1 MSLLSQTA
9 ALGIYDLR
17 PGSMIRC
24 EIESYQAALD
34 LLPPLLASVS
44 SLPDRMSS
52 EQLGKIGRARL
63 NSSHIAT
70 SRMPSS
76 A

>member
-44 SLPDRMSS
+44 SLPDGCPRS
-52 EQLGKIGRARL
+52 
-63 NSSHIAT
+63 NSADGAHSMDLHP
-70 SRMPSS
+70 RRG
-76 A
+76 

>member
-34 LLPPLLASVS
+34 LLPPLLPSVS

-52 EQLGKIGRARL
+52 EQLGRWCALYGFTPPGGMKE
-63 NSSHIAT
+63 
-70 SRMPSS
+70 
-76 A
+76 